1 MIHATTDIVTGSY
14 ESRDER
20 TQFLGKQDI
29 EKVLLVPGYYS
40 IIILEVGFIVSF
52 S

>member
-1 MIHATTDIVTGSY
+1 MIHTTIDIVTGSY

-20 TQFLGKQDI
+20 TQFLGKQGI
-29 EKVLLVPGYYS
+29 EKVLLVPGYS
-40 IIILEVGFIVSF
+40 NIIIFEMGFTVSF